1 MRRPRGLSAALT
13 LMPATSNR
21 ERPSWMTPV
30 CTSMNAVNAVVLEL
44 SDVWTLLPATIDP
57 VASCDDGSCAT
68 DGDVGCIDDEACNF
82 TPNAICSDGSCQYLD
97 ECGECGG
104 TGTLGC
110 TNPLANNY
118 DASAGCDDGSC
129 IVYGCTVNLACN
141 FEPTANIDD
150 NSCEFGTC
158 PGCNDPEAFNYNPTS
173 SNDEICG
180 GTCGDPLYFN
190 GKFYQTGLFDSG
202 CWMVEDLQFSPQQ
215 WISSANEVSC
225 DIPKTYLTA
234 DSTVV
239 YNWPAANQSCP
250 VGWRLP
256 NGLDESEGFLEFQDL
271 SEYLETGGCSGS
283 GYLETISEGINIYWL
298 SEGSWGAS
306 NLNEWIF
313 LGSINAS
320 YGFSVRCIKE

>member
-1 MRRPRGLSAALT
+1 MS
-13 LMPATSNR
+13 
-21 ERPSWMTPV
+21 
-30 CTSMNAVNAVVLEL
+30 AVNAVVLAP
-44 SDVWTLLPATIDP
+44 SDVRTPLPATSIRKPP
-57 VASCDDGSCAT
+57 VTTAPALPMEKSAVLMTKPATSPRTPSAPMATASTSMSAANVVARELWAAPTPSPTTMTIRQGAMTAPVSSTAAPCTWPAT
-68 DGDVGCIDDEACNF
+68 I
-82 TPNAICSDGSCQYLD
+82 
-97 ECGECGG
+97 
-104 TGTLGC
+104 
-110 TNPLANNY
+110 
-118 DASAGCDDGSC
+118 
-129 IVYGCTVNLACN
+129 
-141 FEPTANIDD
+141 EPTANIDD